1 MPAVD
6 RSYLRRGICIH
17 NKSHNFHLILGLIH
31 AYIFPG
37 VGILAGELLDM
48 TLAQRLSENLGTD
61 AANDASMRA
70 SNRWLWPEDA
80 YKTQPPD
87 FLTFDEFKRLLV
99 RLAVD
104 KYAHVRGVTNR
115 LNVLLFN
122 SNYAI
127 NPRHKLTPRQPVLWI

>member
-1 MPAVD
+1 
-6 RSYLRRGICIH
+6 
-17 NKSHNFHLILGLIH
+17 
-31 AYIFPG
+31 
-37 VGILAGELLDM
+37 M